1 MSEEGSVSRWLGQCK
16 EGDEDAFQ
24 KLWERY
30 FPRLVGLARLWLQDA
45 PRRAADEE
53 DVALGAFASFCRG
66 VEEGRFPRLRDR
78 DDLWRLLMVLT
89 ARKATRVRRYEAQQK
104 RGGTSA
110 ATDTDDQ
117 VLEGIVSQ
125 EPTPEFAAEVADECR
140 RLLSL
145 LGSAELEA
153 VARLK
158 MEGYTTAE
166 MAQRLEC
173 SPRTVERRLELI
185 RDVWRAEATS

>member
-16 EGDEDAFQ
+16 DGVEDAFQ
-24 KLWERY
+24 MLWERY
-30 FPRLVGLARLWLQDA
+30 FPRLVGLARLCLRDA

-78 DDLWRLLMVLT
+78 EDLWRILMVLT
-89 ARKATRVRRYEAQQK
+89 ARKAARVRRHESQQK
-104 RGGTSA
+104 RGGAWA

-117 VLEGIVSQ
+117 LLEAVVSQ

-145 LGSAELEA
+145 LDSPELEA
-153 VARLK
+153 VARLR
-158 MEGYTTAE
+158 MEGYTTPE
-166 MAQRLEC
+166 MARRLDC

-185 RDVWRAEATS
+185 RDAWRAEEAS